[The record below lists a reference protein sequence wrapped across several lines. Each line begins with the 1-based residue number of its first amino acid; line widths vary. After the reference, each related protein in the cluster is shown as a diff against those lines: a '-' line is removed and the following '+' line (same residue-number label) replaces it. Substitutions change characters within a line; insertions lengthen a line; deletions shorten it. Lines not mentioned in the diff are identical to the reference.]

1 MSDPAV
7 TREITLLA
15 EALLDF
21 ARDMLRRHQQFY
33 PFGATIDGSGTVAMV
48 SGDLG
53 HPWAGGD
60 EMADLLYDELATRT
74 AAAGDE
80 VRAAGVC
87 RDLDQTIEVQVEH
100 RAGRAMAL
108 TLPYRRRRLGRAVEF
123 GTVTP
128 KEGRARIFNPPQ

>member
-1 MSDPAV
+1 MSDPTL
-7 TREITLLA
+7 TREITTLA

-21 ARDMLRRHQQFY
+21 ARDMLRRHRQFY
-33 PFGATIDGSGTVAMV
+33 PFGATIDAAGAVTMV

-60 EMADLLYDELATRT
+60 ELAGLLYEELTRR
-74 AAAGDE
+74 AAAGDDA

-87 RDLDQTIEVQVEH
+87 RESDKMVEVQVEH
-100 RAGRAMAL
+100 RSGPAMAL
-108 TLPYRRRRLGRAVEF
+108 ILPYRLRRKAVEF

-128 KEGRARIFNPPQ
+128 SEGRRRIFVSPG